1 MTKQEL
7 CVALYSPL
15 FAERDDTKKA
25 YEEMMYHLKGNTEA
39 VVAVHVFMNTLAKA
53 FEAAE

>member
-1 MTKQEL
+1 MSKQEL

-53 FEAAE
+53 FEVAE